1 MNRSFSWIIVY
12 LKKMI
17 LKKDCFASRQYKGYR
32 YNLQKKNFEKI
43 KIKNEF
49 IFLQTHYSDN
59 YSDKLNIGFI

>member
-1 MNRSFSWIIVY
+1 
-12 LKKMI
+12 MI

-59 YSDKLNIGFI
+59 YSDKLNIGFT